1 MASGPPGLYL
11 VVSAG
16 LSTFNQ
22 TQARTAH
29 LTRIAEFA
37 YSRRDLITIELAS
50 RELLSLP
57 FDQSQ
62 SAGLYYLAIVAIR
75 QGRAR
80 EAQAMLE
87 AVRGPYEARAI
98 QALGGIHFG
107 AGRLDEAAYVYVEA
121 MQAGRERDAFAV
133 FGVQGQL
140 SAIKSIQGDHERAL
154 GDLYDLW
161 PLARLVA
168 RQHPHVWPMLHNE
181 LAYELLQLGRVD
193 EARQA
198 AAVAVASP
206 LAEKYPEWQ
215 ETAREIAETQR
226 TAIIVVVPARASKQ
240 KTDHKVSMLRYHF
253 VRPRARHR
261 VIRPTIGRVPVI
273 CSIIE
278 QVATVA
284 PIHAPPF
291 TK

>member
-11 VVSAG
+11 FVSAG
-16 LSTFNQ
+16 LATFNQ
-22 TQARTAH
+22 AQARAAH
-29 LTRIAEFA
+29 LTRVAEFA
-37 YSRRDLITIELAS
+37 YSQRDLATIELAS

-57 FDQSQ
+57 FEQTQ

-87 AVRGPYEARAI
+87 AVRGPYQARAI
-98 QALGGIHFG
+98 QALGGTYFG
-107 AGRLDEAAYVYVEA
+107 AGRLDEAAYIYTEA
-121 MQAGRERDAFAV
+121 IQAGRERDAFAV
-133 FGVQGQL
+133 FGVRGQL
-140 SAIKSIQGDHERAL
+140 SAIKSIQGDHARAL
-154 GDLYDLW
+154 DELQDLW
-161 PLARLVA
+161 PLARLIA

-181 LAYELLQLGRVD
+181 LAYEFLHLGRVE

-206 LAEKYPEWQ
+206 LADNYPEWH
-215 ETAREIAETQR
+215 ETAREIAETQP
-226 TAIIVVVPARASKQ
+226 TAIVVVVPARASEQ
-240 KTDHKVSMLRYHF
+240 KTDRKVSMPRHQF
-253 VRPRARHR
+253 VRPCARHR
-261 VIRPTIGRVPVI
+261 VIKPTAGRVPVI

-278 QVATVA
+278 QVASVA